1 MHQFQCLCEVL
12 RQVSKVVFK
21 KHSSLR
27 RQDSNIRHV
36 STTLVYAQKI
46 YLTPTAGINQ
56 KETWGR
62 VHRRENSVFKMKTE
76 QRVQGAEETLGGWQ
90 GSLPQAQCPLA
101 LLPRCVLLLLLLIPL
116 IRASIDC
123 MFRTRQALH
132 EVPCKVI
139 ALTFLNAPRR

>member
-12 RQVSKVVFK
+12 TQVSKLVFK

-36 STTLVYAQKI
+36 STTLVYPQKI

-56 KETWGR
+56 ETWGR

-90 GSLPQAQCPLA
+90 GSLPQAQCLLA
-101 LLPRCVLLLLLLIPL
+101 LLPGCVLLLLLLIPL
-116 IRASIDC
+116 IRAS
-123 MFRTRQALH
+123 
-132 EVPCKVI
+132 
-139 ALTFLNAPRR
+139 